1 MKTFSSRAVVLG
13 AAVSFLLPACQSD
26 APVPDEQSAYVDLYL
41 HDGIEVCAGQ
51 LDAYDRFVDR
61 IFSFYT
67 GEPAAGFRVDVH
79 VLEEPPH
86 CPRNASCINHDA
98 VWLRTD
104 PAQYHELVHIMQAR
118 VDGRSMISL
127 FEGMAE
133 TLAPLDPFS
142 FSASDLEGLEPD
154 FLFATSYADYP
165 FENYRHGAAFTRF
178 MIERWGI
185 ERFRELYRALGEIDA
200 AEADDYRREFEATFG
215 EALDD
220 VWPVFVSEPRC
231 TYNLSF
237 CELSQPIE
245 LPFEL
250 DGIDC
255 SEPGTL
261 GYDAS
266 SLDLLPIQVPYLPA
280 KILRLDSA
288 EPRTVTFEIEYV
300 LMYTGECGDCSVQPL
315 PTAIVSYDTP
325 GFPPSPFDLE
335 LPSGSTVFFVRAMAG
350 GTSRLRITE
359 AS

>member
-1 MKTFSSRAVVLG
+1 MGTSSSGAVVLG
-13 AAVSFLLPACQSD
+13 ATVSLLLPACQGD

-41 HDGIEVCAGQ
+41 HDGIEICAGQ
-51 LDAYDRFVDR
+51 LDAYDRFIDR
-61 IFSFYT
+61 IFPFYT
-67 GEPAAGFRVDVH
+67 GEPAAEFRVDVH
-79 VLEEPPH
+79 VLEDPP
-86 CPRNASCINHDA
+86 CPRSASCTNHDA
-98 VWLRTD
+98 VWLRSD
-104 PAQYHELVHIMQAR
+104 PAQYHELVHIMQGR

-142 FSASDLEGLEPD
+142 FSARDLEGLEPD
-154 FLFATSYADYP
+154 FLFATSYADVD
-165 FENYRHGAAFTRF
+165 YRHSAVFTRF
-178 MIERWGI
+178 AIERWGI
-185 ERFRELYRALGEIDA
+185 ERFRELYRALAEIDGA
-200 AEADDYRREFEATFG
+200 GEDDYRRELEATFG

-266 SLDLLPIQVPYLPA
+266 SLDLLPIEVPYLPA
-280 KILRLDSA
+280 KILRLDNA
-288 EPRTVTFEIEYV
+288 EPRTVTFELEYV
-300 LMYTGECGDCSVQPL
+300 LIYTGECGDCPVQPL
-315 PTAIVSYDTP
+315 PTAIMTSDTP
-325 GFPPSPFDLE
+325 GFPPARFDLE
-335 LPSGSTVFFVRAMAG
+335 LPSGSTVFFVRSLTG
-350 GTSRLRITE
+350 GTSRLRLTE